1 MPLTLKKL
9 NFSYNAG
16 TALEKKVL
24 KDIDLT
30 FNEGEFTA
38 VIGPTGS
45 GKSTLIQHLDLLLSA
60 TSGDLEYNGE
70 SVYAEKYDKKSLRSK
85 VGLVFQYPEY
95 QLFEP
100 EVFTDVCFGPKNQ
113 GLPEAEVHAGARE
126 AMRLVGLDESY
137 DTLSPF
143 ELSGGQKRR
152 VAIAGVL
159 AMQPDFLVLDEPA
172 AGLDPQGKR
181 ELLDL
186 IKKLCVEAGKGI
198 ILVSHSMD
206 DVAEYADRIVVL
218 RDGCVRFDAP
228 PKEVFSHRE
237 ELEEMGLSVPKVT
250 QVLYGLKERG
260 LNVDTGLI
268 GIEET
273 KEEIIR
279 MLKHA

>member
-16 TALEKKVL
+16 TALEKRVL
-24 KDIDLT
+24 QDIDLT

-38 VIGPTGS
+38 IIGPTGS

-60 TSGDLEYNGE
+60 TSGDLLYNGE
-70 SVYAEKYDKKSLRSK
+70 SVYAEKYNKKSLRSK

-113 GLPEAEVHAGARE
+113 GLPETEVHAGARE

-172 AGLDPQGKR
+172 AGLDPQGKK

-186 IKKLCVEAGKGI
+186 ISGLCKNAGKGI

-206 DVAEYADRIVVL
+206 DVAEYADRIIVL
-218 RDGCVRFDAP
+218 KDGRVRFDGT
-228 PKEVFSHRE
+228 PKEVFRHRE
-237 ELEEMGLSVPKVT
+237 ELIAMGLSVPKVT
-250 QVLYGLKERG
+250 QVLYGLKEHG
-260 LNVDTGLI
+260 FDVDTGLI

-273 KEEIIR
+273 KEEILR
-279 MLKHA
+279 LFK

>member
-9 NFSYNAG
+9 CFSYNPG

-30 FNEGEFTA
+30 FREGEFTA

-45 GKSTLIQHLDLLLSA
+45 GKSTLIQHLDLLLKA
-60 TSGDLEYNGE
+60 TSGDLLYNGE
-70 SVYAEKYDKKSLRSK
+70 SIYGDKYDKKSLRSK

-113 GLPEAEVHAGARE
+113 GLSEEEIQAGARE

-159 AMQPDFLVLDEPA
+159 AMNPEFLVLDEPA
-172 AGLDPQGKR
+172 AGLDPRGKK

-186 IKKLCVEAGKGI
+186 IRKLCTEAGKGI

-206 DVAEYADRIVVL
+206 DVAEYADRIIVL
-218 RDGCVRFDAP
+218 KDGRVQFDDAP
-228 PKEVFSHRE
+228 REVFKHRE
-237 ELEEMGLSVPKVT
+237 ELEEMGLSIPKVT
-250 QVLYGLKERG
+250 QVLHGLKERG
-260 LNVDTGLI
+260 IPADTGLI
-268 GIEET
+268 SIEET
-273 KEEIIR
+273 KEEILR
-279 MLKHA
+279 LFR

>member
-9 NFSYNAG
+9 CFSYQAG

-30 FNEGEFTA
+30 FREGEFTA

-45 GKSTLIQHLDLLLSA
+45 GKSTLIQHLDLLLKA
-60 TSGDLEYNGE
+60 TSGDLLYNGE
-70 SVYAEKYDKKSLRSK
+70 SVYGEKYDRKTLRQK

-113 GLPEAEVHAGARE
+113 GLSEEKIHAGARE

-159 AMQPDFLVLDEPA
+159 AMDPDFLVLDEPA
-172 AGLDPQGKR
+172 AGLDPQGKK

-186 IKKLCVEAGKGI
+186 IRKLCTEAGKGI

-206 DVAEYADRIVVL
+206 DVAEYADRIIVL
-218 RDGCVRFDAP
+218 KDGAVQFDDT
-228 PKEVFSHRE
+228 PKEVFTHRE
-237 ELEEMGLSVPKVT
+237 ALEQMGLSIPKVT
-250 QVLYGLKERG
+250 QVLHGLKARG
-260 LNVDTGLI
+260 FDVNTGLI

-273 KEEIIR
+273 RDEIIR
-279 MLKHA
+279 LFE

>member
-1 MPLTLKKL
+1 MPITLKGI
-9 NFSYNAG
+9 NYAYNAG
-16 TALEKKVL
+16 TALETRVL

-30 FNEGEFTA
+30 FREGEFA
-38 VIGPTGS
+38 AIIGPTGS
-45 GKSTLIQHLDLLLSA
+45 GKSTLIQHLDLLLKA
-60 TSGDLEYNGE
+60 DSGELEYNGE
-70 SVYAEKYDKKSLRSK
+70 NVYAEGYDRKKLRSK

-95 QLFEP
+95 QLFEA

-113 GLPEAEVHAGARE
+113 GMEEAAVHAAARE

-137 DTLSPF
+137 DTRSPF

-172 AGLDPQGKR
+172 AGLDPQGKK

-186 IKKLCVEAGKGI
+186 IRHLCTDAGKGI

-206 DVAEYADRIVVL
+206 DVAEYADRLIVL
-218 RDGCVRFDAP
+218 RDGRVRFDAV
-228 PKEVFSHRE
+228 PKEVFRHRD
-237 ELEEMGLSVPKVT
+237 ELTQMGLSVPKVT
-250 QVLYGLKERG
+250 EVLHGLKEHG
-260 LNVDTGLI
+260 FDVDTGLI

-273 KEEIIR
+273 KEEILR
-279 MLKHA
+279 QFR

>member
-1 MPLTLKKL
+1 MPITLKGI
-9 NFSYNAG
+9 NYAYNAG
-16 TALEKKVL
+16 TALETRVL

-30 FNEGEFTA
+30 FREGEFA
-38 VIGPTGS
+38 AIIGPTGS
-45 GKSTLIQHLDLLLSA
+45 GKSTLIQHLDLLLKA
-60 TSGDLEYNGE
+60 DSGELEYNGE
-70 SVYAEKYDKKSLRSK
+70 NVYAEGYDRKKLRSK

-95 QLFEP
+95 QLFEA

-113 GLPEAEVHAGARE
+113 GMEEAAVHAAARE

-137 DTLSPF
+137 DTRSPF

-172 AGLDPQGKR
+172 AGLDPQGKK

-186 IKKLCVEAGKGI
+186 IRHLCTDAGKGI

-206 DVAEYADRIVVL
+206 DVAEYADRLIVL
-218 RDGCVRFDAP
+218 RDGRVRFDAA
-228 PKEVFSHRE
+228 PKEVFRHRD
-237 ELEEMGLSVPKVT
+237 ELTQMGLSVPKVT
-250 QVLYGLKERG
+250 EVLHGLKEHG
-260 LNVDTGLI
+260 FDVDTGLI

-273 KEEIIR
+273 KEEILR
-279 MLKHA
+279 QFR

>member
-9 NFSYNAG
+9 NFAYSAG

-24 KDIDLT
+24 TDIDLT
-30 FNEGEFTA
+30 FREGEFTA
-38 VIGPTGS
+38 IIGPTGS

-70 SVYAEKYDKKSLRSK
+70 NVYAEKYNKKALRSK

-113 GLPEAEVHAGARE
+113 GLPEEEVHVGARE

-172 AGLDPQGKR
+172 AGLDPQGKK

-186 IKKLCVEAGKGI
+186 ISSLCREAGKGI

-206 DVAEYADRIVVL
+206 DVAEYADRIIVL
-218 RDGCVRFDAP
+218 KDGRVHFDAS
-228 PKEVFSHRE
+228 PKEVFRHRE

-260 LNVDTGLI
+260 LPVDTGLI

-273 KEEIIR
+273 KDEILR
-279 MLKHA
+279 LFR